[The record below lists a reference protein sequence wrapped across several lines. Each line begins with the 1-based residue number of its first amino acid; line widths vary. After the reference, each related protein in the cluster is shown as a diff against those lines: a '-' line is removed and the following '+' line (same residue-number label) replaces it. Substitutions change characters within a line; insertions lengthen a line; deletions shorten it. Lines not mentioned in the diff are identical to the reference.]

1 MKTYTQAELEL
12 SDGANGVDTLVAV
25 DGKVYDISDSKKWIS
40 GKHMNRHSAGRDL
53 STDITAA
60 PHGKEVLKRFEIVGA
75 YQKGEGQ
82 PTSGLKGKIDAWLEK
97 HPFFRRHPHPAVVH
111 APIGLMVTLPLF
123 EVAALVTGST
133 ATEWA
138 AYLCLILGLLSLPA
152 AMVTG
157 YFTWWINYDWKDSPT
172 IRRKRR
178 LAWTALPVALFAAI
192 WRALLIGDPTV
203 WSDPRV
209 TIYCAITLALGFV
222 VSWIGFLGGTL
233 TFPYEKH

>member
-1 MKTYTQAELEL
+1 MKNFSRDELAQ
-12 SDGANGVDTLVAV
+12 ANGTNDSGTLVAV
-25 DGKVYDISDSKKWIS
+25 DGKVYDISDSKKWIH
-40 GKHMNRHSAGRDL
+40 GKHMNRHGAGRDL
-53 STDITAA
+53 SADIVAA
-60 PHGKEVLKRFEIVGA
+60 PHGTEVLERFEIVGV
-75 YQKGEGQ
+75 YQKEGPQ
-82 PTSGLKGKIDAWLEK
+82 RVPGVKGTIDAWLEK

-111 APIGLMVTLPLF
+111 APIGLIMALPIF

-138 AYLCLILGLLSLPA
+138 AYLCLILGLVSLPA

-172 IRRKRR
+172 IRWKRR
-178 LAWTALPVALFAAI
+178 LAWVALLVALFGAI
-192 WRALLIGDPTV
+192 WRTLLISDPIM

-209 TIYCAITLALGFV
+209 IIYCAITLALGFIV
-222 VSWIGFLGGTL
+222 PLIGFLGGTL